1 MDPTIENF
9 ELIKNGMYYCK
20 SCDFSCSKKSNF
32 DAHLSTKKHA
42 KKAAMYCP
50 DAVKQDNT
58 HKCENCLKTFKS
70 KSGLWKHRKTCV
82 EPLVTAVEPNNN
94 PTVDV
99 SHNALMNVVMQNNE
113 LLEQNAELHRTLKDQ
128 QTIFNESIR
137 KNEEQLKTFTQV
149 NNSVTNVDNRTYTNN
164 HVNLNFFL
172 HTQCKDAIPIH
183 HFIQNIQLGVSDM
196 KYIDS
201 AGFVDG
207 MMNVLNHSLRS
218 IDLYK
223 RPMHCTDIKSET
235 LYFKQGDKWK
245 KDTEEKTQLKKLIK
259 AVEDK
264 NYTNIENWKK
274 EHPDALECD
283 TPDNLLYIRMMTETL
298 GGSGTEDEQARASKV
313 AKQLM
318 KEIYIGK

>member
-1 MDPTIENF
+1 MVNVYKNDRAYKTIGEVARELGLVDNKTGHLKTYTIRYWETQFKQIKPSIGAGNRRYYSKENF

-113 LLEQNAELHRTLKDQ
+113 LLEQQLEIGTREPHSGPLDNGDEVVGDVTSLIPLRNRRTTSEGDELLTRITEGLTRFTCDGHVGWGLSEYLDQ
-128 QTIFNESIR
+128 IVEG
-137 KNEEQLKTFTQV
+137 L
-149 NNSVTNVDNRTYTNN
+149 
-164 HVNLNFFL
+164 
-172 HTQCKDAIPIH
+172 P
-183 HFIQNIQLGVSDM
+183 LG
-196 KYIDS
+196 
-201 AGFVDG
+201 A
-207 MMNVLNHSLRS
+207 VL
-218 IDLYK
+218 
-223 RPMHCTDIKSET
+223 
-235 LYFKQGDKWK
+235 
-245 KDTEEKTQLKKLIK
+245 
-259 AVEDK
+259 
-264 NYTNIENWKK
+264 
-274 EHPDALECD
+274 
-283 TPDNLLYIRMMTETL
+283 
-298 GGSGTEDEQARASKV
+298 
-313 AKQLM
+313 
-318 KEIYIGK
+318 